1 MPNRRDCIQPRPRRG
16 IDANRRSV
24 TGKRGRQSG
33 VARRSADDLNARRR
47 SIVLNHR
54 RRTPREPRSIVL
66 SMPLR
71 LVVIG
76 RELDALEI
84 LFGESADL

>member
-1 MPNRRDCIQPRPRRG
+1 MSERPDGIKPRPRRG
-16 IDANRRSV
+16 REGSSRSRP
-24 TGKRGRQSG
+24 GKRQQGSDA
-33 VARRSADDLNARRR
+33 ARRTTDDVNARRR

-54 RRTPREPRSIVL
+54 RRTTRGPRRIAMS
-66 SMPLR
+66 LR

-84 LFGESADL
+84 LLGELSES